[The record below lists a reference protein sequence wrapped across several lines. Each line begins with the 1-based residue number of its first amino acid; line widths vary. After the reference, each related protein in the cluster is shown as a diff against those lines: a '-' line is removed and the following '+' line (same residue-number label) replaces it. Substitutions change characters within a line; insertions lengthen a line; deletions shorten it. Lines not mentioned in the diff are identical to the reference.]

1 MLEVVMI
8 HPVTR
13 SRTCWTTQQL
23 LMNYQGNGKPETTPN
38 GVQGHHWLALAMNN
52 KIHMLSWMPRGH
64 DLAWLCFCLS
74 QPFIVALI
82 DRFFVAIFCPLID
95 PNHYCIYM
103 MLFNSVPIATPSYL
117 YIHVANSI
125 QFCASLYIH
134 VHPCIYMYMHTAN
147 LTQFLAYTATELQ
160 CTLTSGSGNVIM
172 IQQCKDFCIYTITMI
187 SPWKM

>member
-1 MLEVVMI
+1 MVKKTLDSSVVNCWGYKLNVSW
-8 HPVTR
+8 HWRRNGQR
-13 SRTCWTTQQL
+13 SLGFKT
-23 LMNYQGNGKPETTPN
+23 
-38 GVQGHHWLALAMNN
+38 VH
-52 KIHMLSWMPRGH
+52 
-64 DLAWLCFCLS
+64 LS

-134 VHPCIYMYMHTAN
+134 IANSTQLLVYTCICIP
-147 LTQFLAYTATELQ
+147 LT
-160 CTLTSGSGNVIM
+160 
-172 IQQCKDFCIYTITMI
+172 
-187 SPWKM
+187 